1 MCGFAGILD
10 RDYQTSESALRTIAA
25 RMADTL
31 RHRGP
36 DDAGMWVDAAAGVG
50 LSHRR
55 LFIQLARACRNGFAR
70 S

>member
-1 MCGFAGILD
+1 MCGFAGILE
-10 RDYQTSESALRTIAA
+10 RDNQTSESTLRAVAA
-25 RMADTL
+25 RMANTL

-36 DDAGMWVDAAAGVG
+36 DDAGVWVDAVASVG

-55 LFIQLARACRNGFAR
+55 LSIQLARACRNGFAR

>member
-10 RDYQTSESALRTIAA
+10 RDYQTSESALRAIAA

-36 DDAGMWVDAAAGVG
+36 DDAGVWVEAAAGIAFG
-50 LSHRR
+50 RRSLS
-55 LFIQLARACRNGFAR
+55 I
-70 S
+70 